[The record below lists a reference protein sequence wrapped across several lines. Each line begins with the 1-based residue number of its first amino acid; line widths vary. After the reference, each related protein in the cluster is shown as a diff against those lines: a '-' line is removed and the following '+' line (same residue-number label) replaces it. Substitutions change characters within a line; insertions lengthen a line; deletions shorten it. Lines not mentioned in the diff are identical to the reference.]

1 MIRKANAVWHGTGKD
16 GNGSLTTP
24 SGVLNKQPYSWKLRF
39 ADESGVNGTNP
50 EELIAAAHAGCFTMA
65 VSFQFS
71 NNGFTPEELRT
82 EALLTMGP
90 VEGKGNT
97 ITGILLKL
105 EAKVPGVTDAQL
117 QEFAANAKANCPV
130 SRALSV
136 PITLEATLV

>member
-16 GNGSLTTP
+16 GSGSLTTP
-24 SGVLNKQPYSWKLRF
+24 SGVLHNQPYSWKLRF

-71 NNGFTPEELRT
+71 NNGFVPEELRT
-82 EALLTMGP
+82 EALVTMGP
-90 VEGKGNT
+90 VEGKGNS

-105 EAKVPGVTDAQL
+105 EAKVPGVTDEQF
-117 QEFAANAKANCPV
+117 QEFAAAAKANCPV

-136 PITLEATLV
+136 PISLEAKLV